1 MGLDLLELQV
11 RTKKTKANRLR
22 QEGYVPGVI
31 YGKGVSRPI
40 ILNRKNLENSVRL
53 LGENAVFNISLEGRS
68 ELVRIRELQRDPLT
82 REIIHIDLQSTQ
94 EGEKIKAFV
103 PIHFEG
109 KHVLEKKGY
118 IINRQMNKIG
128 IEGLAG
134 TIPAYI
140 NVPLSAYDLGQS
152 IKVQDLELAEELSIL
167 EAPESIIASINKPG
181 REAEKLDD
189 KADINENTE
198 KEEEGAQV

>member
-82 REIIHIDLQSTQ
+82 REIIHIDL
-94 EGEKIKAFV
+94 
-103 PIHFEG
+103 
-109 KHVLEKKGY
+109 
-118 IINRQMNKIG
+118 
-128 IEGLAG
+128 
-134 TIPAYI
+134 
-140 NVPLSAYDLGQS
+140 
-152 IKVQDLELAEELSIL
+152 
-167 EAPESIIASINKPG
+167 
-181 REAEKLDD
+181 
-189 KADINENTE
+189 
-198 KEEEGAQV
+198 

>member
-103 PIHFEG
+103 PIRFEG

>member
-82 REIIHIDLQSTQ
+82 REIIHIDLQCTQ

-134 TIPAYI
+134 TIPAHI
-140 NVPLSAYDLGQS
+140 NVPLSAYDPATISFYVSDVGENFQRIGSHFLNRQ
-152 IKVQDLELAEELSIL
+152 ID
-167 EAPESIIASINKPG
+167 
-181 REAEKLDD
+181 AEKI
-189 KADINENTE
+189 DIESY
-198 KEEEGAQV
+198 